1 MSDRIDVFRSRHD
14 GVVIPRI
21 WVALALSVC
30 VHVAMLWT
38 SPPKLKPPEL
48 GDDPNGPMQLT
59 LRLNP
64 PGPMVMP
71 EAPKRAQAAPRLA
84 VPAPAPAPQP
94 KAAPRPQA
102 APPVIATRKPA
113 PDTEKQS
120 ATAPPAPVAPAPAGD
135 LSSYIEARRRA
146 RGEPAPATPGDDA
159 EGRSN
164 RIIAGNL
171 GSPRERS
178 FGYDPRQGGGMFRIE
193 RLGSDYA
200 EFNFYGCSND
210 IGRNTKQL
218 IVVRK
223 GENSDIRVAVV
234 RKMIAIIRETAQE
247 DFVWVSSRLGRSLTL
262 SARAKDNAGL
272 EEFMMREFFSDANA
286 AQR

>member
-1 MSDRIDVFRSRHD
+1 MSDRTDVIRSRHD
-14 GVVIPRI
+14 GVVIPRF
-21 WVALALSVC
+21 WVTLALSVC
-30 VHVAMLWT
+30 IHIAMLWT

-48 GDDPNGPMQLT
+48 GDDPNGPIQLT

-64 PGPMVMP
+64 PGPMVVP
-71 EAPKRAQAAPRLA
+71 EAPKKAQVAPRL
-84 VPAPAPAPQP
+84 PTPAPQP
-94 KAAPRPQA
+94 KAAPKPQP
-102 APPVIATRKPA
+102 APPVIATQKPVPGAQQQAA
-113 PDTEKQS
+113 P
-120 ATAPPAPVAPAPAGD
+120 AAPAPPAAAPEGD

-146 RGEPAPATPGDDA
+146 RGDPAPAPSAPAEDA

-171 GSPRERS
+171 GSPRDRS

-200 EFNFYGCSND
+200 EFNFYGWSND

-272 EEFMMREFFSDANA
+272 EEFMMREFFSGSNA
-286 AQR
+286 PPR

>member
-1 MSDRIDVFRSRHD
+1 MSDRTDVFRSRHD

-21 WVALALSVC
+21 WIMFALSVC
-30 VHVAMLWT
+30 IHVAMLWT
-38 SPPKLKPPEL
+38 SPPEFKPPEL
-48 GDDPNGPMQLT
+48 GDDPQGPVQLT

-71 EAPKRAQAAPRLA
+71 ESPKQSQATPRLLT
-84 VPAPAPAPQP
+84 PAPQP
-94 KAAPRPQA
+94 KAAPKPQP
-102 APPVIATRKPA
+102 APPVIATQKPVPGA
-113 PDTEKQS
+113 QQQ
-120 ATAPPAPVAPAPAGD
+120 AAPAPAAAPTPAPEGD

-146 RGEPAPATPGDDA
+146 RGDPAPLTPADDA
-159 EGRSN
+159 DGRSN

-171 GSPRERS
+171 GSPRERT
-178 FGYDPRQGGGMFRIE
+178 FGYDPKQGGGMFRIE
-193 RLGSDYA
+193 RLGVDYA
-200 EFNFYGCSND
+200 EFNFYGWSND

-223 GENSDIRVAVV
+223 GENSDIRIAVV

-247 DFVWVSSRLGRSLTL
+247 DFVWVSTRLGRSLTL

-272 EEFMMREFFSDANA
+272 EEFMMREFFSGANA
-286 AQR
+286 LPR